1 MDDWEIINLC
11 GAHKNQYFNI
21 LVKRHYKLVSNL
33 CLRFLLDA
41 ELARD
46 AAQEIFL
53 HVYEWLERIQ
63 KKDRPFKHW
72 LCRVASNHCRN
83 IYKRRKKEREIIQ
96 SGDSNLWSA
105 ASPFLMQDVE
115 AENAEAVEMV
125 NNALARIKLEE
136 RIPLVLLEMAGMTMQ
151 EIAKATRSPM
161 FTVRRRIRRA
171 KEKIK
176 KILLQESLTEDAIAK
191 K

>member
-1 MDDWEIINLC
+1 M
-11 GAHKNQYFNI
+11 
-21 LVKRHYKLVSNL
+21 VKRHYKLVSNL